1 MWQTNTESESNGRI
15 IKLTIEKSGLQLRFS
30 DILTLLCDCADFRHY
45 FIEQLSSVPFKAFR
59 WETPSVTTASI
70 ERNFECVLIDSPGLL
85 RMPDVATFSNYFK
98 SHATDDVAVFPNLR
112 NDAIMVV
119 PCPITT
125 YSAYGHI
132 ATFLRNAPEHQ
143 QHSLWKSVGQAMAS
157 RLSAEPVW
165 LNTAGGGIAWLHIRL
180 DSRPKY
186 YNYSPYKT
194 LPKNPL
200 GVS

>member
-1 MWQTNTESESNGRI
+1 MWQTNTQFESNGQI
-15 IKLTIEKSGLQLRFS
+15 IKLTIDKSGSRLRFS
-30 DILTLLCDCADFRHY
+30 DVLTLLSDCADFRHY
-45 FIEQLSSVPFKAFR
+45 FTEQLLSVPFKAFR
-59 WETPSVTTASI
+59 WETPPITTASI

-85 RMPDVATFSNYFK
+85 RKPDVAAFSNYFK
-98 SHATDDVAVFPNLR
+98 SHATDDVAVFHNLG

-119 PCPITT
+119 PCPVTT
-125 YSAYGHI
+125 YSAYAHI

-143 QHSLWKSVGQAMAS
+143 QHSLWKSVGQAMTS

-186 YNYSPYKT
+186 YNYLPYKIPPSN
-194 LPKNPL
+194 LVGAN
-200 GVS
+200 